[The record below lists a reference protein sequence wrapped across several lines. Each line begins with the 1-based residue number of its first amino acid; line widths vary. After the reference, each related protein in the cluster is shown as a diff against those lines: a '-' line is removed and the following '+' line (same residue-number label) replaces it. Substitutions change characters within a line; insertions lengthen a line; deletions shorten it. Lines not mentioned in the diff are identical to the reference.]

1 MLAWFRH
8 KSRIDFFPPMSRQQ
22 RIAATVSGI
31 HAEEINAHFNLL
43 PERYFVQTD
52 DTEVSLHIGMVNR
65 LLHSISAADSIG
77 SLRPVIEWHDDFNRG
92 CSVVHIVTWDRAGL
106 FFKLAGAFGVAG
118 LNILS
123 AKITTRNDH
132 IAIDTFEVT
141 EPGHG
146 PVRDTHARA
155 VFEQTVEEALVA
167 NKDLGGEIA
176 AQMKRFSPAAD
187 GATAPSVEVY
197 LEISAPRAI
206 VEIHAPDR
214 FGLLY
219 RVGHVITD
227 QGFSLAAA
235 RVHTQRGLA
244 IDSFYLES
252 GDNVPIDL
260 PRLRRL
266 QAALLETF

>member
-1 MLAWFRH
+1 
-8 KSRIDFFPPMSRQQ
+8 MSRQQ

-31 HAEEINAHFNLL
+31 HSEEIDAHFNLL

-52 DTEVSLHIGMVNR
+52 DTEVALHIGMVNR
-65 LLHSISAADSIG
+65 LLHSISAADSLG
-77 SLRPVIEWHDDFNRG
+77 SLRPVIEWHDDFGRG
-92 CSVVHIVTWDRAGL
+92 CTVVHIVTWDRAGL
-106 FFKLAGAFGVAG
+106 FFKLAGAFSVAG

-132 IAIDTFEVT
+132 IAIDTFEVS

-146 PVRDTHARA
+146 PVRDAHAREL
-155 VFEQTVEEALVA
+155 FEHTVEEALMG
-167 NKDLGGEIA
+167 NKNLGAEIA
-176 AQMKRFSPAAD
+176 TQMNKFSPAGE

-197 LEISAPRAI
+197 LEIASPRAI

-219 RVGHVITD
+219 RLGHVITD
-227 QGFSLAAA
+227 HGFSLAAA

-252 GDNVPIDL
+252 GDQSPVDPA
-260 PRLRRL
+260 RLARL
-266 QAALLETF
+266 QAALIATFSAAPAVG